1 MGAKMR
7 QQRHTTAYAP
17 SWQASGNRAAPHRH
31 SSEINRQAAAA
42 RRFIL
47 HAVLE
52 FPPRPIDQKVFQDK
66 PPLSAVQRPAAVMAF
81 CPAM

>member
-1 MGAKMR
+1 MKVIARAAGSVR
-7 QQRHTTAYAP
+7 T
-17 SWQASGNRAAPHRH
+17 SILQARKIAAPHTEGDATPPPR
-31 SSEINRQAAAA
+31 SDLFYT
-42 RRFIL
+42 RR
-47 HAVLE
+47 LE